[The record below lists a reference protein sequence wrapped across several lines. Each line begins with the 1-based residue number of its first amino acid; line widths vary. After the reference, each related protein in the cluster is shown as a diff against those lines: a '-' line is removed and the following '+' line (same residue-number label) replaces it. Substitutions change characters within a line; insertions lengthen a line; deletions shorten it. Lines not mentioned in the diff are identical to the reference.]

1 MVGRKHKAQ
10 IFTVGRRD
18 PRHKGPGSVGG
29 PRVSFFPVSFLL
41 LVPVS
46 FAPQGPG
53 PVGAQRTLPNAR
65 IPVQRWDPE

>member
-1 MVGRKHKAQ
+1 MVGRERKAQ
-10 IFTVGRRD
+10 ILTVDRRD
-18 PRHKGPGSVGG
+18 QRHRDPGSVGC
-29 PRVSFFPVSFLL
+29 PRVPFFPVSFLL

-53 PVGAQRTLPNAR
+53 PVGAQRTLPTAR